1 MYLLEQ
7 LWRGNIAPS
16 ERYIRSNSEYKKVS
30 QVFCDTAEK
39 MEKELT
45 AEGKQLW
52 REVENLR
59 SDMTMLAE
67 EDIFIYGFRM
77 GARMILDVIG
87 DYKGQFYE
95 VSEAG

>member
-16 ERYIRSNSEYKKVS
+16 ERYIRSNSEYKKAS
-30 QVFCDTAEK
+30 QAFYDAAEK
-39 MEKELT
+39 MTEELT
-45 AEGKQLW
+45 PEGKKYWEAVANYQ
-52 REVENLR
+52 

-77 GARMILDVIG
+77 GASMILDV
-87 DYKGQFYE
+87 
-95 VSEAG
+95 VCAH

>member
-30 QVFCDTAEK
+30 QAFCDAAEK
-39 MEKELT
+39 MEKELNP
-45 AEGKQLW
+45 EGKKYW
-52 REVENLR
+52 REVADLQ
-59 SDMTMLAE
+59 SDMNMLAE

-77 GARMILDVIG
+77 GARMILDIIG

-95 VSEAG
+95 VGEAG